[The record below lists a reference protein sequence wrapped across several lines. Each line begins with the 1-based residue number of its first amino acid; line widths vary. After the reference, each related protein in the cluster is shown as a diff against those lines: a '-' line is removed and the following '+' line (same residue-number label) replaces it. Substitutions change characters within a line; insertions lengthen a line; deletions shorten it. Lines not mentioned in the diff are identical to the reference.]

1 MRSPVK
7 CALADAL
14 LAMMPGSVTNALS
27 RTEWHSATFAGQRL
41 IIEMAVPET
50 ADQESITAFRNGLPT
65 HEFELKR
72 GIVADILVT
81 NVAENA
87 GLVTLT
93 IEALVLDS

>member
-14 LAMMPGSVTNALS
+14 MIMMPGSVTNALS
-27 RTEWHSATFAGQRL
+27 RIEWHSATFAGQRL
-41 IIEMAVPET
+41 VIEMAVRGT
-50 ADQESITAFRNGLPT
+50 ADQESIIVFRNGLPM

-81 NVAENA
+81 NVAENY